1 MITEIA
7 QIDVKP
13 GTEKDFEA
21 AVAKARP
28 LFLRAKGVKGFE
40 LHKSIEKP
48 QRYRLM
54 AKWETLENHTVDF
67 RGSEDFTAWRGLVG
81 QYFAAPPEVEHTE
94 TVLTTARLTPV
105 QPPSAIGRRVIR
117 LEMVDHDLGDRH
129 QRQRQ
134 RQAPDAEH
142 DAEQDLEREQRRRR
156 DVERLA
162 LDDRRQHVAF
172 QRVHAEEQDEGAQAP
187 RPIPRRGSPAPR
199 SGRRGSRRRS
209 G

>member
-28 LFLRAKGVKGFE
+28 LFLRAKGGKGFE

-48 QRYRLM
+48 SRYRLM

-94 TVLTTARLTPV
+94 TVLTTAAETV
-105 QPPSAIGRRVIR
+105 QAAVAAARRAPSALKWSIMTLAIAISGSASARPQMPNTTPSRIWNANSVAGGISSAWRWMIGV
-117 LEMVDHDLGDRH
+117 
-129 QRQRQ
+129 
-134 RQAPDAEH
+134 
-142 DAEQDLEREQRRRR
+142 
-156 DVERLA
+156 
-162 LDDRRQHVAF
+162 
-172 QRVHAEEQDEGAQAP
+172 
-187 RPIPRRGSPAPR
+187 ST
-199 SGRRGSRRRS
+199 
-209 G
+209 